1 MKVKVTT
8 TKRKALP
15 YPKLMTEGEGLIVL
29 MYCDGKGTVVN
40 GSFAY
45 TTGYHLDNWRMEAF
59 KDFEGEVLLSNN

>member
-15 YPKLMTEGEGLIVL
+15 YPKLMTDGEGLIVL
-29 MYCDGKGTVVN
+29 MYCDGIGTVVT
-40 GSFAY
+40 GSLAY
-45 TTGYHLDNWRMEAF
+45 TTGFHYSLWRMEAF